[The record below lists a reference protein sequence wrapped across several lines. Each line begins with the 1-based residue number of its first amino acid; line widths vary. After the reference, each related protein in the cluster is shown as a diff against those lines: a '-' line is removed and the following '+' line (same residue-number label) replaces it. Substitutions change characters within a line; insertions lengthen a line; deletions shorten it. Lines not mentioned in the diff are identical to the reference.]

1 MTNKTTM
8 QKWTVCAAVI
18 VALVV
23 LVAALAVAGLHMP
36 SQTTSAEPQGGGEA
50 AVGFGKVTD
59 DSQIKS
65 ENIDQCTLEGAKL
78 WVTLF
83 WDDVKDKAYSF
94 AELVDLDAIFARLHL
109 HNPGL
114 RDFLKTFRSAVLAGD
129 WDSADSVILK
139 QEVRIKGAR
148 AKLKNKSK
156 YPADK
161 WIGGYRLDYRFTDAR
176 RLIMD
181 IRKGGAH
188 V

>member
-1 MTNKTTM
+1 MLSESEN
-8 QKWTVCAAVI
+8 QD
-18 VALVV
+18 ALV
-23 LVAALAVAGLHMP
+23 L
-36 SQTTSAEPQGGGEA
+36 
-50 AVGFGKVTD
+50 
-59 DSQIKS
+59 
-65 ENIDQCTLEGAKL
+65 
-78 WVTLF
+78 

-114 RDFLKTFRSAVLAGD
+114 RDFLKKFRSAVLAGD
-129 WDSADSVILK
+129 WVAADNAILK

-161 WIGGYRLDYRFTDAR
+161 WIGGYKLDYRFTDAR